1 MIVAALAMESGA
13 ALSAFLILSSLL
25 VGAADG
31 FDGSVVADE
40 VVDAAVAVVSAPGVA
55 DLPQAV
61 RHAIDTTREME
72 SWTRMNASDYGQAN
86 IRARRELLPASTFTD
101 AGGLEPMLTRWS
113 SVFC

>member
-31 FDGSVVADE
+31 FDGIVVVDD
-40 VVDAAVAVVSAPGVA
+40 VVDAAVAVVSAPGEA

-61 RHAIDTTREME
+61 RHAIDTTREKG
-72 SWTRMNASDYGQAN
+72 SWIRMNASVYRQAN
-86 IRARRELLPASTFTD
+86 IRARREFLLAMHLSMPEAAS
-101 AGGLEPMLTRWS
+101 R
-113 SVFC
+113 

>member
-31 FDGSVVADE
+31 FDGIV
-40 VVDAAVAVVSAPGVA
+40 VVDDVVDTAVAVVSAPGVA

-61 RHAIDTTREME
+61 RHAIDTTREKC
-72 SWTRMNASDYGQAN
+72 SWIRMNASVYRQAN
-86 IRARRELLPASTFTD
+86 IRARREFLLAIHLSMAEAAS
-101 AGGLEPMLTRWS
+101 RS
-113 SVFC
+113 